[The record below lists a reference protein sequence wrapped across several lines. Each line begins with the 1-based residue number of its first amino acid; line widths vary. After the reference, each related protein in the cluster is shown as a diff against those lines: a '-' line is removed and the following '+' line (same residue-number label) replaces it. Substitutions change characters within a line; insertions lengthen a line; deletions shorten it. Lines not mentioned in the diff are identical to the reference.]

1 MLCKCDL
8 IDLRTIR
15 PIDWR
20 ATHQS
25 VAKTG
30 RLLALDTRTLT
41 SSVSVEIVTRT
52 VEDSRQSL
60 QDPAAPL
67 TMPDYPEATS
77 PVMA

>member
-1 MLCKCDL
+1 MFCICDL

-25 VAKTG
+25 VSKRG
-30 RLLALDTRTLT
+30 RLLALDTGTLAG
-41 SSVSVEIVTRT
+41 SVSVEIVTRT
-52 VEDSRQSL
+52 VEGSRQSL
-60 QDPAAPL
+60 QDPLAPL